1 MTRYMQTHLAE
12 EISLNLLAEAFHLSP
27 QYISQLF
34 KSEIG
39 VNFLTYLTNL
49 RMEHAKKLLLSTALP
64 ACLLTEADRLLL
76 PAALIAAV
84 AANLIDRYDEKQ
96 NQRGDAHE

>member
-1 MTRYMQTHLAE
+1 MRPLRILA
-12 EISLNLLAEAFHLSP
+12 LALCAVS
-27 QYISQLF
+27 
-34 KSEIG
+34 
-39 VNFLTYLTNL
+39 
-49 RMEHAKKLLLSTALP
+49 ALP

>member
-1 MTRYMQTHLAE
+1 MRPLCILA
-12 EISLNLLAEAFHLSP
+12 LALCAVAAS
-27 QYISQLF
+27 
-34 KSEIG
+34 
-39 VNFLTYLTNL
+39 
-49 RMEHAKKLLLSTALP
+49 ALP

>member
-1 MTRYMQTHLAE
+1 MRPLRILA
-12 EISLNLLAEAFHLSP
+12 LAL
-27 QYISQLF
+27 
-34 KSEIG
+34 
-39 VNFLTYLTNL
+39 
-49 RMEHAKKLLLSTALP
+49 ALC
-64 ACLLTEADRLLL
+64 AVAASALAAGLLTEADRLLL